1 MIKVATLGMLDVAK
15 INPTIK
21 STNDVKNYQFLTDD
35 GDIYLIFNTL
45 TGDNSYVDDVTI
57 KAGEYLN
64 GYLVKAWDG
73 QNLIVDEK
81 HIAYA
86 ASKSYADIVKGTT
99 IMTINSDG
107 KLAVATAAPT
117 SGIYF
122 KVVDKCSLTEKA
134 VKVKVVVVDAGADS
148 E

>member
-1 MIKVATLGMLDVAK
+1 MIKVATLGMLDIAK

-35 GDIYLIFNTL
+35 GDVYLISNTL
-45 TGDNSYVDDVTI
+45 TGDNAYVDDTVI

-81 HIAYA
+81 HITYA
-86 ASKSYADIVKGTT
+86 ASKSYTDIVTGTT
-99 IMTINSDG
+99 IMTIGSDG
-107 KLAVATAAPT
+107 NLAVATTAPA

-122 KVVDKCSLTEKA
+122 KVVNKCRLTEKA
-134 VKVKVVVVDAGADS
+134 ITVKVIVVDKDTVK

>member
-1 MIKVATLGMLDVAK
+1 MIKVATLGMLDIAK

-35 GDIYLIFNTL
+35 GDVYLISNTL
-45 TGDNSYVDDVTI
+45 TGDNAYVDDVTI

-81 HIAYA
+81 HITYA
-86 ASKSYADIVKGTT
+86 SNKSYADIVKGTT
-99 IMTINSDG
+99 IMTIGSDG
-107 KLAVATAAPT
+107 KLAAATSAPA
-117 SGIYF
+117 SGVYF
-122 KVVDKCSLTEKA
+122 KVVDKCKLTEKA
-134 VKVKVVVVDAGADS
+134 IKVKVIVVDKDTVSA
-148 E
+148 